1 MFNSKFL
8 TIIFSFLLLFCN
20 VAKGDELDDWLSGL
34 KSKFSGTE
42 VVFAMTSHPGTDG
55 IAALIPEFEEKTG
68 IKVTLDIMGEGQ
80 LIDKTLLECLSPDL
94 EWDAI
99 MIAAETSPQ
108 MLHDNCTIPLG
119 NYLSDQSLAP
129 SGPFDLDDFVPAY
142 LNLFEMDGEIV
153 ALPFAGE
160 TVFLTYRKD
169 LFDAKGLN
177 VPKTWDEFLSHAEK
191 LKTDDVAGVV
201 MRIGRGWEF
210 TYMWSIFIYP
220 FGGDMVDLGANKAQ
234 LVNAGNK
241 ASLEFLQKLR
251 PYGPVG
257 FESYSWDKAMSAV
270 MEGKTAMSV
279 EASALAGEYENPDKS
294 RTAGKLGYA
303 SLPAGP
309 AGAYSGVW
317 GWGLGVKKTSKNP
330 EATFAAIAYFTSK
343 AKHQEYVNAGGP
355 VSRTHVLADPANQAK
370 NPYYQAT
377 LDTLEQAAALY
388 AKGKSAVPK
397 TAKWFPISDV
407 MGVVG
412 SEAFVGEKSIDQ
424 ALEEMNAQVQKI
436 LDE

>member
-1 MFNSKFL
+1 MIKKLLCIFFGTFL
-8 TIIFSFLLLFCN
+8 TCSF
-20 VAKGDELDDWLSGL
+20 AKADAVDDWLAGL

-42 VVFAMTSHPGTDG
+42 LVFAMTSHPGTDG
-55 IAALIPEFEEKTG
+55 IQALSTEFTEKTG
-68 IKVTLDIMGEGQ
+68 IKITFDIMGEGQ
-80 LIDKTLLECLSPDL
+80 LIDKTLLECQSEDL
-94 EWDAI
+94 KWDVI

-108 MLHDNCTIPLG
+108 MLHDNCTIPLDD
-119 NYLSDQSLAP
+119 YLTDQTLAP
-129 SGPFDLDDFVPAY
+129 SEPFGIDDYVPAY
-142 LNLFEMDGEIV
+142 LSLFKMDGKIV

-169 LFDAKGLN
+169 LFDAQGLS
-177 VPKTWDEFLSHAEK
+177 VPKTWDEFLSHAKK

-220 FGGDMVDLGANKAQ
+220 FGGDMVDLDSNKA
-234 LVNAGNK
+234 LINNAGNA
-241 ASLEFLQKLR
+241 ASLEYLQNLL

-257 FESYSWDKAMSAV
+257 FESYHWDTAMSAI
-270 MEGKTAMSV
+270 MEGKAAMSV

-294 RTAGKLGYA
+294 RTAGKLDYA
-303 SLPAGP
+303 PLPSGP

-317 GWGLGVKKTSKNP
+317 GWGLGVKKTSKNA
-330 EATFAAIAYFTSK
+330 EAAIAAIAYFTSK

-355 VSRTHVLADPANQAK
+355 VSRTHVMADPANQAK
-370 NPYYQAT
+370 HPYYQAT

-388 AKGKSAVPK
+388 AIGKSAVPK
-397 TAKWFPISDV
+397 TEKWFQISDV
-407 MGVVG
+407 MGVFG
-412 SEAFVGEKSIDQ
+412 SEAFVGERSIDN
-424 ALEEMNAQVQKI
+424 ALSEMNAQVQKI